1 MKTYS
6 ILLSITLSITCAGTS
21 FGQACT
27 GFGDIIKNVWQQVY
41 NISHPIGEG
50 ALTLIPVVGQSQAAV
65 DGISSLSESM
75 HAEVFTNNSQSWAT
89 IGSRELPVISTETR
103 QHGTLVKAAVGGV
116 RTFVTAGMLWDD
128 VEITIEKTDGR
139 AETEIIVCTFDMN
152 TGAKNN
158 VEEYTFPNGNAL
170 SSKTFNV
177 PNTHGKS
184 ISVKLRN
191 KSVANTFAY
200 TIKSKGFLNI
210 NKQTNRASTL
220 SASKVKKK

>member
-1 MKTYS
+1 MKTYTFGWS
-6 ILLSITLSITCAGTS
+6 IVFSLSFASAS
-21 FGQACT
+21 NGQACT

-41 NISHPIGEG
+41 NIAHPIGEG
-50 ALTLIPVVGQSQAAV
+50 ALTLIPVVGQNQAAV
-65 DGISSLSESM
+65 DAISSLSESM

-103 QHGTLVKAAVGGV
+103 QHGTLVKAVVGGV

-158 VEEYTFPNGNAL
+158 VEEYTFPNGSAL
-170 SSKTFNV
+170 SSKTFNIS
-177 PNTHGKS
+177 NTHGKS

-210 NKQTNRASTL
+210 NKQKTRANTL
-220 SASKVKKK
+220 TTISAKKK